1 MKDILEYDIY
11 VDIDKNDIHLIT
23 YLLEGEAHLMSVRN
37 RQEGGFLK
45 IITPKDSL
53 DDALKLINSVKEQAI
68 KMEVVKVEPHN
79 GIV

>member
-37 RQEGGFLK
+37 RQEDGYLK
-45 IITPKDSL
+45 IIVPKDSL
-53 DDALKLINSVKEQAI
+53 DDALKLINSVKNEAI

-79 GIV
+79 GTV

>member
-1 MKDILEYDIY
+1 MQEALEYDIFID
-11 VDIDKNDIHLIT
+11 VDKNDIHLIT

-37 RQEGGFLK
+37 RQEDGFLK
-45 IITPKDSL
+45 IIAPKDSL
-53 DDALKLINSVKEQAI
+53 DDALKLINSVKNEEV

>member
-1 MKDILEYDIY
+1 MTDTLEYDIF
-11 VDIDKNDIHLIT
+11 IDLDTNDIHLIT

-37 RQEGGFLK
+37 RQEDGYLK
-45 IITPKDSL
+45 IIAPKDSL
-53 DDALKLINSVKEQAI
+53 DDALKLINSVKDEAI

>member
-1 MKDILEYDIY
+1 MEDILEYDIY

-23 YLLEGEAHLMSVRN
+23 YLLEGEAHLMNVRN
-37 RQEGGFLK
+37 RQEDGLLK
-45 IITPKDSL
+45 IISPKDSL

-79 GIV
+79 GII

>member
-1 MKDILEYDIY
+1 MKDTLEYDIF
-11 VDIDKNDIHLIT
+11 IDLDTNDIHLIT

-37 RQEGGFLK
+37 RQEDGYLK
-45 IITPKDSL
+45 IIAPKDSL
-53 DDALKLINSVKEQAI
+53 DDALKLINSVKDEAI

>member
-1 MKDILEYDIY
+1 M
-11 VDIDKNDIHLIT
+11 
-23 YLLEGEAHLMSVRN
+23 A
-37 RQEGGFLK
+37 
-45 IITPKDSL
+45 PKDSL